1 MGDTPGIRTNFV
13 GKTATGEIVSGTEA
27 FKEEGE
33 YIETI
38 SIIGGNYLAIPIVRT
53 YTIGERK
60 IQFSSK
66 KNDRICKIMM
76 EMNTDMTAYAYNED
90 GDKLGECSAGIPE
103 QFYRLQ
109 RMYLR

>member
-1 MGDTPGIRTNFV
+1 MLKQEEIKLETRRKGTLVKYFTTFSGQTVVAQTGITQTIEPTYTKVGTTFTGIRTNFV

-53 YTIGERK
+53 YTIGEA
-60 IQFSSK
+60 
-66 KNDRICKIMM
+66 KN
-76 EMNTDMTAYAYNED
+76 T
-90 GDKLGECSAGIPE
+90 
-103 QFYRLQ
+103 
-109 RMYLR
+109 